1 MNKTI
6 FILRAKNS
14 DFIATCYF
22 TSVRDAMV
30 FAHEIGLEFGKYEI
44 LELTRF

>member
-6 FILRAKNS
+6 FILKSKNS

-22 TSVRDAMV
+22 VSVKDAMI
-30 FAHEIGLEFGKYEI
+30 FAHEIGLEFGKYEVI
-44 LELTRF
+44 ELTRF